1 MFSSWAVD
9 CCDGNAPTRS
19 SISRRTLGASAWGIG
34 GPRTGVYFLLCA
46 LWSMA
51 LLEIVNYMEHYGNV
65 RDPGMPVQPRHSWNT
80 NRRISSWSMFNLT
93 RHSHHHAQGEVPY
106 QDLKPFADAPMMI
119 GGYLTTIVV
128 AMIPPL
134 SHRLMPPKVL
144 AWDRTHATEPERR
157 LAADANARS
166 GMTGFVAAT

>member
-1 MFSSWAVD
+1 
-9 CCDGNAPTRS
+9 
-19 SISRRTLGASAWGIG
+19 
-34 GPRTGVYFLLCA
+34 
-46 LWSMA
+46 
-51 LLEIVNYMEHYGNV
+51 
-65 RDPGMPVQPRHSWNT
+65 
-80 NRRISSWSMFNLT
+80 MFNLT

-144 AWDRTHATEPERR
+144 AWDRIHATEPERR